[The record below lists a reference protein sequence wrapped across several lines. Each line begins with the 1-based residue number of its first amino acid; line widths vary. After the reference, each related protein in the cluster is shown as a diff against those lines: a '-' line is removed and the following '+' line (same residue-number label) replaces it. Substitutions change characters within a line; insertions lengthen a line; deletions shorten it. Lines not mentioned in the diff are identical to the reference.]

1 MSTADHQS
9 DEGDPELSILA
20 NAFLWDRKV
29 GIYSVIILY
38 VYYTRLFCF
47 LFHSI
52 KEVPDKLR

>member
-38 VYYTRLFCF
+38 VYYIYIF
-47 LFHSI
+47 
-52 KEVPDKLR
+52 